1 MRFMAFNNHASSRMV
16 KNPPRPGA
24 MEKSCLENRLNLFF
38 VNLPRKSMESKAE
51 NKKYLQV
58 AAKRNIFY
66 QLGGNS
72 MSFIQWLLLAGF
84 IALLL
89 YKVHPAIRKA
99 WQNLHPQKEVH
110 HRMLV
115 AVRRR
120 QTGYTRLLELAPD
133 KQSAALQR
141 LEKSWHAVNEAWGRI
156 ALFSGGFS
164 TTDKGL
170 SHQADEDWS
179 FIGFYDVAD
188 YEDFIKCQALLEQ
201 AEHLALRTHYD
212 IRLTLGKRLSEAP
225 VSLHSLF

>member
-1 MRFMAFNNHASSRMV
+1 
-16 KNPPRPGA
+16 
-24 MEKSCLENRLNLFF
+24 
-38 VNLPRKSMESKAE
+38 
-51 NKKYLQV
+51 
-58 AAKRNIFY
+58 
-66 QLGGNS
+66 

-99 WQNLHPQKEVH
+99 WQNLHTPKEVH

-120 QTGYTRLLELAPD
+120 QAGFTHLLELAPD
-133 KQSAALQR
+133 KQTAALQQ
-141 LEKSWHAVNEAWGRI
+141 LAKSWHAVNEAWARI

-188 YEDFIKCQALLEQ
+188 YEDFIKCQTLLEQ
-201 AEHLALRTHYD
+201 ADYLALRTHYD
-212 IRLTLGKRLSEAP
+212 IRLILGKRLSSAP
-225 VSLHSLF
+225 VSLQNLV